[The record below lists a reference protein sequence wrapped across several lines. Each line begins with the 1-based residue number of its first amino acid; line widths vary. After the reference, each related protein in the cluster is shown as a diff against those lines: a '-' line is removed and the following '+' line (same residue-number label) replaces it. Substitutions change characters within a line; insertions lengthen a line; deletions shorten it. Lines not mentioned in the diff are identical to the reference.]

1 MSLIASD
8 QFRIVVGLGKSGMS
22 LVRFLAQQGVRFA
35 VADTR
40 ANPPELATLQRDYP
54 EVEVRCGEL
63 DVDFLCRASELYVSP
78 GLALATPALR
88 EAAARG
94 VKMSGDIDLFTR
106 HAKAPIVAI
115 TGSNA
120 KSTVTTLVGEM
131 AAAAGKKVAVGG
143 NIGTPALDLLSDE
156 VELYVLELSSFQLET
171 TERLGAEVATCLNI
185 SEDHMDRY
193 DGMAQYHLAKHRIF
207 RGARQVVVNR
217 DDALSRPLIAD
228 QVPCWT
234 FGLGKPD
241 FKRFGLIEEGGEKYL
256 AFQFETL
263 MPTAELKIRGAHNQS
278 NALAALALG
287 HAVGL
292 PFEAMLQTL
301 RRFAGLPHRCQ
312 WVRELRGVGYYDDS
326 KATNVGAALA
336 AIEGLGADI
345 AGKLVLIAGGDGK
358 GADFSAL
365 KAPVARFCRAV
376 VLLGRDAEQI
386 AEALG
391 DAAPLLR
398 VKTLDEA
405 VQRCAELAQSGD
417 AVLLSP
423 ACASL
428 DMFKNF
434 EERGRLFAQA
444 AEGLQ

>member
-1 MSLIASD
+1 VTLIASD

-40 ANPPELATLQRDYP
+40 ENPPELAALKAQFP
-54 EVEVRCGEL
+54 QVEVRCGAL
-63 DVDFLCRASELYVSP
+63 DVDFLSRASELYVSP
-78 GLALATPALR
+78 GLALATPALQ
-88 EAAARG
+88 EAAKRG
-94 VKMSGDIDLFTR
+94 AKLSGDIDLFAR
-106 HAKAPIVAI
+106 YAKAPIIAI

-143 NIGTPALDLLSDE
+143 NLGTPALDLLSDE
-156 VELYVLELSSFQLET
+156 VELYVVELSSFQLET
-171 TERLGAEVATCLNI
+171 TDQMNAEVATCLNI

-193 DGMAQYHLAKHRIF
+193 AGLLDYHLAKHRIF

-217 DDALSRPLIAD
+217 QDALSRPLIGD

-234 FGLGKPD
+234 FGLNKPD
-241 FKRFGLIEEGGEKYL
+241 FKGFGLIEEGDEKHL
-256 AFQFETL
+256 AFQFEAL
-263 MPTAELKIRGAHNQS
+263 MPVRELRIRGAHNQA

-292 PFEAMLQTL
+292 PFEPMLATL
-301 RRFAGLPHRCQ
+301 KNFAGLPHRCQ
-312 WVRELRGVGYYDDS
+312 WLRERSGVTYYDDS

-336 AIEGLGADI
+336 AIDGLGVDI
-345 AGKLVLIAGGDGK
+345 AGKLVLVAGGDGK
-358 GADFSAL
+358 GADFSGL
-365 KAPVARFCRAV
+365 REPVAKYCRAV
-376 VLLGRDAEQI
+376 VLLGRDAELI
-386 AEALG
+386 AKALG
-391 DAAPLLR
+391 DQVPQLR
-398 VKTLDEA
+398 VKTLEEA
-405 VQRCAELAQSGD
+405 VQRAAEFAQPGD

-444 AEGLQ
+444 VEALS

>member
-1 MSLIASD
+1 MIASD
-8 QFRIVVGLGKSGMS
+8 HFRIVVGLGKSGMS
-22 LVRFLAQQGVRFA
+22 LVRFLANRGVAFA

-40 ANPPELATLQRDYP
+40 EQPPELETLRRDYP
-54 EVEVRCGEL
+54 QVEVRCGDL
-63 DVDFLCRASELYVSP
+63 DVEFLCRADELYVSP
-78 GLALATPALR
+78 GLALATPALQQ
-88 EAAARG
+88 AAARG
-94 VKMSGDIDLFTR
+94 VKLSGDIELFAR
-106 HAKAPIVAI
+106 NAKAPIIAI
-115 TGSNA
+115 SGSNA

-131 AAAAGKKVAVGG
+131 AAAAGKRVAVGG
-143 NIGTPALDLLSDE
+143 NLGTPALDLLSDD
-156 VELYVLELSSFQLET
+156 VELYVMELSSFQLET
-171 TERLGAEVATCLNI
+171 TDQLNAEVATVLNV

-193 DGMAQYHLAKHRIF
+193 SGLPAYHLAKHRIF

-217 DDALSRPLIAD
+217 QDALSRPLLAEG
-228 QVPCWT
+228 QPVWT
-234 FGLGKPD
+234 FGLNVPD
-241 FKRFGLIEEGGEKYL
+241 FKAFGLREEGGEKYL
-256 AFQFETL
+256 AFEFQNL
-263 MPTAELKIRGAHNQS
+263 MPVRELKIRGSHNQS

-292 PFEAMLQTL
+292 PMDAMLSSL
-301 RRFAGLPHRCQ
+301 RTFAGLAHRCQ
-312 WVRELRGVGYYDDS
+312 WVRERNGVSWYDDS

-345 AGKLVLIAGGDGK
+345 DGKLVLIAGGDGK

-365 KAPVARFCRAV
+365 REPVAAHCRAV
-376 VLLGRDAEQI
+376 VLLGRDAERL

-391 DAAPLLR
+391 DRVPLIR

-405 VQRCAELAQSGD
+405 VAQCAEQAQPGD

-444 AEGLQ
+444 VGGLA

>member
-8 QFRIVVGLGKSGMS
+8 HFRIVVGLGKSGMS
-22 LVRFLAQQGVRFA
+22 LVRFLARQGLPFA
-35 VADTR
+35 VVDTR
-40 ANPPELATLQRDYP
+40 ANPPELATLREQFP
-54 EVEVRCGEL
+54 QVEVRCGEL
-63 DVDFLCRASELYVSP
+63 DVEFLCRARELLVSP
-78 GLALATPALR
+78 GLAIATPALQA
-88 EAAARG
+88 AAARG
-94 VKMSGDIDLFTR
+94 VKLSGDIDLFAR
-106 HAKAPIVAI
+106 YAKAPIVAI

-143 NIGTPALDLLSDE
+143 NLGTPALDLLDDA
-156 VELYVLELSSFQLET
+156 VELYVMELSSFQLET
-171 TERLGAEVATCLNI
+171 TDQLNAEVATCLNI

-193 DGMAQYHLAKHRIF
+193 ADLQQYHLAKHRIF

-228 QVPCWT
+228 QVVCWE

-241 FKRFGLIEEGGEKYL
+241 FKRFGLLDEQGEKYL
-256 AFQFETL
+256 ALRFDTL
-263 MPTAELKIRGAHNQS
+263 LPVRELKIRGAHNQA

-292 PFEAMLQTL
+292 PMDVMLATL
-301 RRFAGLPHRCQ
+301 RQFAGLAHRCQ
-312 WVRELRGVGYYDDS
+312 WVGERAGVSYYDDS

-358 GADFSAL
+358 GADFSPL
-365 KAPVARFCRAV
+365 KLSVSKFCRAV
-376 VLLGRDAEQI
+376 VLLGRDAERL
-386 AEALG
+386 AAALG
-391 DAAPLLR
+391 DAAPLIR
-398 VKTLDEA
+398 VTSLDEA
-405 VQRCAELAQSGD
+405 VQRAAEQAEAGD

-444 AEGLQ
+444 VEALQ